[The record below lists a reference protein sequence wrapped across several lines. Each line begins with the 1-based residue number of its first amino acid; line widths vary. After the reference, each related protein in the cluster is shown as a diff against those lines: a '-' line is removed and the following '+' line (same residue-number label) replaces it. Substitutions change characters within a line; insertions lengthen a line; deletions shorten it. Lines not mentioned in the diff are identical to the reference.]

1 MHVSVEATCSSDTGK
16 CWSGFHANPGQSS
29 LQPWPRIAKE
39 THSSGLLAVLA
50 TRQKRRVSM
59 LRSKMATLLTIVSAM
74 LISAGMTWQ
83 QRLLFIGGIA
93 FGVVVEA
100 LPSLVDELK
109 ERVAEWRRFRQFS
122 VKTKAAKQY
131 NNPVTALRAWHRE
144 LD

>member
-1 MHVSVEATCSSDTGK
+1 
-16 CWSGFHANPGQSS
+16 
-29 LQPWPRIAKE
+29 
-39 THSSGLLAVLA
+39 
-50 TRQKRRVSM
+50 M

-122 VKTKAAKQY
+122 VKTKAAEPSAARFFLIKTSGNGAVELGEEVASENEAMVEPFRVGGSFAVVTEWKAQVDLATGV
-131 NNPVTALRAWHRE
+131 PVIKKEAVKSEKKVAHS
-144 LD
+144 